1 MKKLFSTFVI
11 AALLTG
17 CAYAS
22 SESSANEN
30 LKRPP
35 NMEKVRKQFEQR
47 LNLTDKQKEKAK
59 TIHKK
64 GMEQMKP
71 VMTQIN
77 AKRKEIFEIQK
88 SNIEQTLKDEKIS
101 KLKEE
106 IKTLDKK
113 AREIRKKNSAE
124 FEKILTKKQK
134 KELEQMKAE
143 GRENFE
149 KHHPPR
155 PPFNMFGAPD
165 FWQKKPLFMPP
176 KQN

>member
-1 MKKLFSTFVI
+1 MKKLFSTLMI

-22 SESSANEN
+22 TEVPVDKN

-35 NMEKVRKQFEQR
+35 NIEKVRQQFEQR
-47 LNLTDKQKEKAK
+47 LQLTDKQKEKAK
-59 TIHKK
+59 AIHKK

-71 VMTQIN
+71 VMTEIN
-77 AKRKEIFEIQK
+77 AKRKEIFETKK
-88 SNIEQTLKDEKIS
+88 SNLEEAVKNEKIA

-113 AREIRKKNSAE
+113 AHEIRKQNSLE

-143 GRENFE
+143 GRERFE

-155 PPFNMFGAPD
+155 PPFSMFENSD
-165 FWQKKPLFMPP
+165 FLKK
-176 KQN
+176 KQFFPQQ